1 MINQKYLL
9 KILPIILL
17 ILSIIIFL
25 NWFYINILSN
35 SLLEGLQSII
45 TTEGKAF
52 CQSHTGFD
60 LEKSCNNLT
69 NNNCN
74 LTSCCVWTS
83 NDKCK
88 AGDASGP
95 TFNSDEKGKTKQ
107 LDYYYFQNK
116 CYGNGCPK

>member
-1 MINQKYLL
+1 MINRKYLL
-9 KILPIILL
+9 KILPIFLL

-25 NWFYINILSN
+25 NWFYVNILSN

-45 TTEGKAF
+45 TNEGEAF

-60 LEKSCNNLT
+60 LEKSCSNLT

-83 NDKCK
+83 NGKCK

-107 LDYYYFQNK
+107 LDYYYFKNK